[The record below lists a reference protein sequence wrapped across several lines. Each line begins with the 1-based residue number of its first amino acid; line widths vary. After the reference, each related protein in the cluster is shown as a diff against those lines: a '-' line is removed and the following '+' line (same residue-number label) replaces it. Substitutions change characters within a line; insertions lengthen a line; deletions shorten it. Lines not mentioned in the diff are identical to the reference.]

1 MPDWCG
7 SVTSDASSMQVRLF
21 YLYNTLLC
29 LVVAVQDELAKGVL
43 GGSVPWYRK
52 HQIVHTSTLKTHT

>member
-1 MPDWCG
+1 
-7 SVTSDASSMQVRLF
+7 MQVRLF